1 VLNRRREESDGRIEY
16 RESHQEAKEEV
27 ESEAQANTG
36 GAVCQFIFR
45 ILVKE
50 FKSTFIAVPL
60 SSHREES
67 ISLDLCGRVRRDNS
81 ATKLMH
87 LNASI
92 MTAR

>member
-1 VLNRRREESDGRIEY
+1 MLNRRREESDGRIEY
-16 RESHQEAKEEV
+16 RESQEAKEEV
-27 ESEAQANTG
+27 ESVAQANTG

-67 ISLDLCGRVRRDNS
+67 ISLDLCGRARRDNS